1 MSITN
6 NTIAEVIKES
16 LEKIGHQ
23 NVNVWFEEPD
33 DENDYDGGWVFTSST
48 IVNGVEHNYF
58 DVLGTDIND
67 ISLNIENYRIVK

>member
-33 DENDYDGGWVFTSST
+33 DENDYDGGWVFTSNT
-48 IVNGVEHNYF
+48 IIDGVEHNYF